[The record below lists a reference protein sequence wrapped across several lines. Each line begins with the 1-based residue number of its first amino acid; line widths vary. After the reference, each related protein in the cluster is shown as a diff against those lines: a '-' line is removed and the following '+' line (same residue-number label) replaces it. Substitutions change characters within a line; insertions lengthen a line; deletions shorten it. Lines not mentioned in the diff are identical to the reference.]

1 MPRINGQEV
10 GTTGHGLMG
19 HIRRPDP
26 IPHERAFEMMRTAL
40 AKGMNFWNGGEFYG
54 TPENNA
60 MTLRPSWTPTWPSTQ
75 RTPTRQ
81 LNGHKKLDVFE
92 CARRDPKVPMDAEV
106 AASTIHEAVKHA
118 KIVAVEAELSIF
130 CPEVLTNGVA
140 CRVRAVV

>member
-1 MPRINGQEV
+1 MDQPIFSPPSHVSLCLSPDHQSQADKSHLLISYNETHISLFTCPATYLIQLVNMPRINGQEV

-75 RTPTRQ
+75 RTPTR
-81 LNGHKKLDVFE
+81 
-92 CARRDPKVPMDAEV
+92 
-106 AASTIHEAVKHA
+106 
-118 KIVAVEAELSIF
+118 
-130 CPEVLTNGVA
+130 
-140 CRVRAVV
+140 